1 MTNTMKNSRPNTAR
15 RADATCGVASG
26 LDGQIAEIEKLDRPD
41 CLERWRS
48 VFGRPPPKHLSVQF
62 MRRVLIWET
71 QNRALGG
78 VSAKTTR
85 RLQQI
90 ASGKAV
96 PPSAKPGS
104 HLVREWNGRTY
115 QVEVVD
121 GGYVMDGK
129 TWRSLSAIA
138 RHITGAHWSGPRF
151 FGVQ

>member
-1 MTNTMKNSRPNTAR
+1 MVKVDM
-15 RADATCGVASG
+15 RALERAIVA
-26 LDGQIAEIEKLDRPD
+26 IEDLDRPG
-41 CLERWRS
+41 CLSRWRE
-48 VFGRPPPKHLSVQF
+48 VFDRSPPKYLSPQF

-71 QNRALGG
+71 QNQVLGG

-85 RLQQI
+85 RLKQF
-90 ASGKAV
+90 ASGKTA
-96 PPSAKPGS
+96 PTIAKPGS

-121 GGYVMDGK
+121 EGYIMDGR

-138 RHITGAHWSGPRF
+138 RHITGARWSGPRF